1 MNFFARIERRIE
13 AMDTVLCI
21 GLDPAFSKEDIE
33 KYGKAA
39 CARAALERNL
49 RIIEATFPYA
59 AAFKPNIAFYEAL
72 GEPGM
77 AALRK
82 TLDSIPDDIP
92 VIIDAKRG
100 DISNTAEAYAQ
111 ALFGELGADAVTL
124 SPYMGLDTLE
134 PFLKWEEKGVFVL
147 CRTSNPGAGL
157 LQDIAVHGSPLYL
170 ALAKHCAALPKEVG
184 LVVAGNDLEAL
195 QMVRQAVPSAW
206 FLSPGIG
213 AQGGLADQAFSVGA
227 RDDGKGILVVVARA
241 IADALDPSEV
251 AHELRDAMRRARD
264 ARTEVRTNPGKAS
277 LTTDTVHGDSVSGEL
292 ATLKREF
299 VHALLSTKC
308 FRLGEFILK
317 SGKKSPFYIDLRRL
331 IADPRAMKIAG
342 RAYALLAS
350 TCTYDCIAGIPAA
363 GLPLATAAALET
375 QKPMIWPRMPVKE
388 HGTGNRIEGSYSSGE
403 CALLLDDLITTGAS
417 KLEAI
422 DILRS
427 EGLRVEDLV
436 VLVERGKEGRRDM
449 ERAGVRLHAFIHV
462 LELFDVLRQSG
473 EIDEDQYQRLV
484 EFTAEV

>member
-1 MNFFARIERRIE
+1 MDFFARIEERIE
-13 AMDTVLCI
+13 KMDTVLCI
-21 GLDPAFSKEDIE
+21 GLDPAFSKIDIE
-33 KYGKAA
+33 KQGKIA
-39 CARAALERNL
+39 CARIALEHNL
-49 RIIEATFPYA
+49 RIIEATSPCA

-77 AALRK
+77 TTLRE
-82 TLDSIPDDIP
+82 TLKSIPDDIP

-134 PFLKWEEKGVFVL
+134 PFLRWKERGVFVL
-147 CRTSNPGAGL
+147 CRTSNPGAGF
-157 LQDIAVHGSPLYL
+157 LQDIMVNNSPLYL
-170 ALAKHCAALPKEVG
+170 EVAKQCAVLPNEVG

-195 QMVRQAVPSAW
+195 RRVRQVAPSAW

-213 AQGGLADQAFSVGA
+213 AQGGQADQAFSVGA
-227 RDDGKGILVVVARA
+227 RGDGKGILVVVARA
-241 IADALDPSEV
+241 IADASEPFE
-251 AHELRDAMRRARD
+251 AACRLRDLMRKARD
-264 ARTEVRTNPGKAS
+264 VRLKVSVRVENAPP
-277 LTTDTVHGDSVSGEL
+277 TDTMNRDTMNEEL
-292 ATLKREF
+292 LSLKHEF

-317 SGKKSPFYIDLRRL
+317 SGKTSPFYIDLRRL
-331 IADPRAMKIAG
+331 IADPRAMKLAG
-342 RAYALLAS
+342 RAYVVLAS
-350 TCTYDCIAGIPAA
+350 NCTYDCIAGIPAA
-363 GLPLATAAALET
+363 GLPLATAASLET

-388 HGTGNRIEGSYSSGE
+388 HGTGNRIEGNYSAGE

-436 VLVERGKEGRRDM
+436 VLIERGKEGRRDM
-449 ERAGVRLHAFIHV
+449 ERTGVRLHAFIHV

-473 EIDEDQYQRLV
+473 EIDADQYQKFV
-484 EFTAEV
+484 EFVTDV

>member
-1 MNFFARIERRIE
+1 MDFFARIGQRIE
-13 AMDTVLCI
+13 RMDTVLCI
-21 GLDPAFSKEDIE
+21 GLDPAFSKADIE
-33 KYGKAA
+33 KQGKTG
-39 CARAALERNL
+39 CARIALERNL
-49 RIIEATFPYA
+49 RIIEAASPYA

-77 AALRK
+77 ATLRE
-82 TLDSIPDDIP
+82 TLHSIPDDIP

-134 PFLKWEEKGVFVL
+134 PFLQWEGRGIFVL
-147 CRTSNPGAGL
+147 CRTSNPGAGF
-157 LQDIAVHGSPLYL
+157 LQDIAVNDRPLYL
-170 ALAKHCAALPKEVG
+170 EVAKQCAALPNEVG

-195 QMVRQAVPSAW
+195 RSVRQAAPSAW

-213 AQGGLADQAFSVGA
+213 AQGGQADQAFALGA
-227 RDDGKGILVVVARA
+227 RDDGRGILVVVARA
-241 IADALDPSEV
+241 IADAPAPSE
-251 AHELRDAMRRARD
+251 AARGLRDVMRRARD
-264 ARTEVRTNPGKAS
+264 VRTTAEKA
-277 LTTDTVHGDSVSGEL
+277 LRADIEHKEL
-292 ATLKREF
+292 SALKRDF
-299 VHALLSTKC
+299 VHALLSTGC

-331 IADPRAMKIAG
+331 VADPQAMKIAG

-350 TCTYDCIAGIPAA
+350 ECRYDSIAGIPAA
-363 GLPLATAAALET
+363 GLPLATVASLET

-388 HGTGNRIEGSYSSGE
+388 HGTGNRIEGSYAAGE

-417 KLEAI
+417 KIEAI

-427 EGLRVEDLV
+427 EGLRVDDLV
-436 VLVERGKEGRRDM
+436 VLIERGKEGRLDM
-449 ERAGVRLHAFIHV
+449 ERAGVRLHAFMHV

-473 EIDEDQYQRLV
+473 EIDEQQYRKLV
-484 EFTAEV
+484 EFTTNT